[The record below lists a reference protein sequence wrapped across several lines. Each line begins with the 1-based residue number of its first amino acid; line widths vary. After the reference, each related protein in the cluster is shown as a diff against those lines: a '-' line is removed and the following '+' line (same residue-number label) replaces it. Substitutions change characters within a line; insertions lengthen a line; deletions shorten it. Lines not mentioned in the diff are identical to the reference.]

1 MEFDYP
7 VGYKALT
14 LNLTGFSGI
23 KEINNS
29 MAFQV
34 NHYCSVG
41 IPLTE
46 SKVIHTNLCD
56 AGFIHKSR
64 HFFFSSSQMLLLQT
78 FMESSFSKA
87 EALTELNLEDVFRI
101 LFTSRLVFLS
111 FGAIKSNLSENV
123 LWLQSEFIQNIFLV
137 FNKSI
142 VCRSCSGMSW
152 ISR

>member
-1 MEFDYP
+1 
-7 VGYKALT
+7 
-14 LNLTGFSGI
+14 
-23 KEINNS
+23 
-29 MAFQV
+29 
-34 NHYCSVG
+34 
-41 IPLTE
+41 
-46 SKVIHTNLCD
+46 
-56 AGFIHKSR
+56 
-64 HFFFSSSQMLLLQT
+64 MLLLQT

-123 LWLQSEFIQNIFLV
+123 LWLQAGFMQNIFLV